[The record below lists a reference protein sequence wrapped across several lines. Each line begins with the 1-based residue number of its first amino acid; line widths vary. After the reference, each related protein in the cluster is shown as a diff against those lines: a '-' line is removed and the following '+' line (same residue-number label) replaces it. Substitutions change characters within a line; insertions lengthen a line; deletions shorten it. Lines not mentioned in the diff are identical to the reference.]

1 MNILAIVQAR
11 LGSSRFPSKVLKK
24 INGKSVVSLI
34 YGRLSKSKMIDDIV
48 VAISNNPKDNK
59 LFNHLKN
66 NKIKVFRGSE
76 NNVLDRFYKT
86 AKFYKANWIVRITAD
101 CPLIDANI
109 VDNVIKTALSKNID
123 FSMNT
128 CPPSFPDGYD
138 VECFSMNA
146 LKITKKNANKNYELE
161 HVTPNMRFNKKI
173 NKLNYCYKE
182 NFSNLRLTLDNKEDL
197 RIIKNVYKEFY
208 PDIFFGIKEVI
219 NLYKKKPIIFKRK
232 NKMKKINNYSKA
244 QKLWQKAKK
253 IIPGGNMLLSKRPEM
268 YLPNFWPTYFSKTKG
283 CELWDIEKR
292 KFFDFFLMGVG
303 TNILGYSNKKV
314 DRAVKSIVN
323 KGNMSSL
330 NCAEEVKLA
339 EKLVEIHPWSKMVKF
354 ARSGGEANSIA
365 IRIAR
370 AASGKNKIAVCG
382 YHGWHDW
389 YLSANLTNNS
399 NLNNL
404 LLKNLPI
411 KGVPNNLKNTVYTF
425 EYNDFEKLKQ
435 LINKHKD
442 IGVIKMEVKR
452 NIDPKN
458 NFLKKIRKIAS
469 EKNIVLIFDECTSGF
484 RENFGGLHKK
494 YKVNPDMAIFG
505 KSLGNGYAITAIIG
519 RKEVMEEA
527 QNSFISSTFWT
538 ERIGPTAGIATL
550 DFMEKNKTWKQI
562 SDTGNKIKKKW
573 NNISEKLG
581 LEVNVSGIAS
591 IPNFSF
597 ESKKNLIY
605 KTYLTQEMLKRGYMA
620 GNIVYVCTEHE
631 KFLNKYFENFEE
643 VMFEINQ
650 FDKGNKR
657 NIEDLLD
664 GPVCHETF
672 QRLN

>member
-314 DRAVKSIVN
+314 DQAVKSIVN

-527 QNSFISSTFWT
+527 QNSFISSTFWS
-538 ERIGPTAGIATL
+538 ERSGPVAANKTL
-550 DFMEKNKTWKQI
+550 DIMEKTKSWETITEIGSEVQ
-562 SDTGNKIKKKW
+562 KKW
-573 NNISEKLG
+573 KFLAKKNNINIQLNGIPALSTFSI
-581 LEVNVSGIAS
+581 VS
-591 IPNFSF
+591 NDWL
-597 ESKKNLIY
+597 KY
-605 KTYLTQEMLKRGYMA
+605 KTFITQEMLKKGYLA
-620 GNIVYVCTEHE
+620 TNAIFVSVKHN
-631 KFLNKYFENFEE
+631 KKILNNYFEILDQLFYQISEFESGKKSVDE
-643 VMFEINQ
+643 KL
-650 FDKGNKR
+650 KGV
-657 NIEDLLD
+657 I
-664 GPVCHETF
+664 CHSGF
-672 QRLN
+672 KRLN

>member
-1 MNILAIVQAR
+1 M
-11 LGSSRFPSKVLKK
+11 
-24 INGKSVVSLI
+24 
-34 YGRLSKSKMIDDIV
+34 
-48 VAISNNPKDNK
+48 
-59 LFNHLKN
+59 
-66 NKIKVFRGSE
+66 
-76 NNVLDRFYKT
+76 
-86 AKFYKANWIVRITAD
+86 
-101 CPLIDANI
+101 
-109 VDNVIKTALSKNID
+109 
-123 FSMNT
+123 
-128 CPPSFPDGYD
+128 
-138 VECFSMNA
+138 
-146 LKITKKNANKNYELE
+146 
-161 HVTPNMRFNKKI
+161 
-173 NKLNYCYKE
+173 
-182 NFSNLRLTLDNKEDL
+182 
-197 RIIKNVYKEFY
+197 
-208 PDIFFGIKEVI
+208 
-219 NLYKKKPIIFKRK
+219 
-232 NKMKKINNYSKA
+232 
-244 QKLWQKAKK
+244 
-253 IIPGGNMLLSKRPEM
+253 
-268 YLPNFWPTYFSKTKG
+268 
-283 CELWDIEKR
+283 
-292 KFFDFFLMGVG
+292 
-303 TNILGYSNKKV
+303 
-314 DRAVKSIVN
+314 
-323 KGNMSSL
+323 
-330 NCAEEVKLA
+330 
-339 EKLVEIHPWSKMVKF
+339 
-354 ARSGGEANSIA
+354 
-365 IRIAR
+365 
-370 AASGKNKIAVCG
+370 
-382 YHGWHDW
+382 
-389 YLSANLTNNS
+389 
-399 NLNNL
+399 
-404 LLKNLPI
+404 LKNLPI

-573 NNISEKLG
+573 NSISEKLD

-597 ESKKNLIY
+597 ENKKNLIY

-620 GNIVYVCTEHE
+620 GNIVYVCIEHE